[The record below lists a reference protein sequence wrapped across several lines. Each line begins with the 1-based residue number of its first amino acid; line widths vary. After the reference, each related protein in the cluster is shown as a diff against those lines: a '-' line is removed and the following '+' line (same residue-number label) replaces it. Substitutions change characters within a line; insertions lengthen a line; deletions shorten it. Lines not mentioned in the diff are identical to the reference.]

1 MQVLN
6 NDYWNYFFCQFQVC
20 QCPECQSTTT
30 FFSECINGNI
40 ISDDNSLFYQ
50 ALYGGYAIYFHTI
63 QSFYLCSYSSIIGLL
78 LGTLFFIF
86 VPNDVEVF
94 KIWWVRGRIVLA
106 MIILSIVLS
115 LGGLLS
121 LMRSTLPFAI
131 QNTNY
136 GCVGYESLVGNFAFW
151 SIITC
156 LTLVLTFIFA
166 L

>member
-20 QCPECQSTTT
+20 ICPECQVNNT

-40 ISDDNSLFYQ
+40 DNSLFYQ
-50 ALYGGYAIYFHTI
+50 ALYGGYVFYFHTI
-63 QSFYLCSYSSIIGLL
+63 KSFYLCSYSSIIGLL

-86 VPNDVEVF
+86 VPNDVKVF

-115 LGGLLS
+115 LGGLVS

-131 QNTNY
+131 QNTHY
-136 GCVGYESLVGNFAFW
+136 GCVGYNILIGNFAMW
-151 SIITC
+151 SIITSF
-156 LTLVLTFIFA
+156 TLVLTFIFA